1 MATYNRC
8 ASGPCR
14 TVGTL
19 KIRCAY
25 CKTTY
30 YCSKACATQHW
41 EEKHKLTCD
50 GPDAFSP
57 LRSGIFN
64 FMGLPRE
71 VRNKIYDEV
80 LASRLPASDQ
90 AEYDRVA
97 ATISNGQHDLANR
110 CRDYLDVF
118 DRRIMA
124 SPEFT
129 LTLVRN
135 IPIWGF
141 KPLVLARGL
150 LLANKQISQELKEA
164 HYAKNTFLVQIRDDH
179 VCDTSAQGFRNYV
192 THFLK
197 AKNLYIDI
205 ATPKYQPGERGFQ
218 VSVNTIKRQLL
229 TLIISLE
236 QAGANLDS
244 LTVRYTS
251 CYPGEIE
258 DLRVDAH
265 GLAAHRQARVIWVM
279 DPRTKKMDYIEHATM
294 KQLYLHSNTIAA
306 VLCASKIPVSNFR
319 IFGDISGPDLSRISR
334 RFNIPTPS
342 IGELKLDKYGQRL
355 NKHAEWFRDMA
366 KKHPDTAETCLN
378 QARFEE
384 QIFSTRASAIRKV
397 AMLGPPSSDPEY
409 ARLMALARSI

>member
-30 YCSKACATQHW
+30 YCSKACATEHW

-97 ATISNGQHDLANR
+97 ATISNGQHDLA
-110 CRDYLDVF
+110 
-118 DRRIMA
+118 
-124 SPEFT
+124 
-129 LTLVRN
+129 
-135 IPIWGF
+135 
-141 KPLVLARGL
+141 
-150 LLANKQISQELKEA
+150 IS
-164 HYAKNTFLVQIRDDH
+164 
-179 VCDTSAQGFRNYV
+179 
-192 THFLK
+192 
-197 AKNLYIDI
+197 
-205 ATPKYQPGERGFQ
+205 
-218 VSVNTIKRQLL
+218 
-229 TLIISLE
+229 
-236 QAGANLDS
+236 
-244 LTVRYTS
+244 
-251 CYPGEIE
+251 
-258 DLRVDAH
+258 
-265 GLAAHRQARVIWVM
+265 
-279 DPRTKKMDYIEHATM
+279 
-294 KQLYLHSNTIAA
+294 
-306 VLCASKIPVSNFR
+306 
-319 IFGDISGPDLSRISR
+319 
-334 RFNIPTPS
+334 
-342 IGELKLDKYGQRL
+342 LDKYGQRL